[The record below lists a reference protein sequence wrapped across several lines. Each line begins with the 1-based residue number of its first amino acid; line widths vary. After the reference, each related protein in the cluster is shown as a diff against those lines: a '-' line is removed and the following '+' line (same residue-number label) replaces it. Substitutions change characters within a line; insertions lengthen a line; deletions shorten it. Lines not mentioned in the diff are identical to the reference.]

1 MYARKLNPI
10 QFVGGRG
17 RRRQA
22 VGAEFFTCPDGT
34 QVKND
39 AAGRALCGPG
49 GGVVSPTTPNWGSGP
64 AVPPDLQI
72 TSYGIPGHA
81 PWPTVPSTTP
91 VPTVPTVPTSIPTPG
106 VPFNPG
112 NTPNGCRPICNP
124 CPENQKRY
132 YMPFVPSAGYTATV
146 TAGSLVIFVG
156 RPQKLFA
163 PDRLIIGSTIGAY
176 FDIVSLTIGNI
187 PQSLSA
193 GNVGAEMF
201 SEVATYVM
209 MTFDQ
214 AYPGIDIILT
224 AQNKSSVTQTFQ
236 AQLVGEA
243 VG

>member
-1 MYARKLNPI
+1 MYARNAM
-10 QFVGGRG
+10 V
-17 RRRQA
+17 RQPQVRMA
-22 VGAEFFTCPDGT
+22 VGASGHSMAAELIRQGKARRLGIGRNVGVGMNVYCPQTPISGNPVCAPPV
-34 QVKND
+34 QV
-39 AAGRALCGPG
+39 
-49 GGVVSPTTPNWGSGP
+49 
-64 AVPPDLQI
+64 
-72 TSYGIPGHA
+72 
-81 PWPTVPSTTP
+81 
-91 VPTVPTVPTSIPTPG
+91 
-106 VPFNPG
+106 
-112 NTPNGCRPICNP
+112 

-132 YMPFVPSAGYTATV
+132 YMPFVPQAGYTATV
-146 TAGSLVIFVG
+146 TAGSTVIFVG
-156 RPQKLFA
+156 RPQKLFS

-176 FDIVSLTIGNI
+176 FDVVSLTIGNI